1 MAEARKTRSENI
13 KPDSGNIRYNDYM
26 RTLLAEGMRIG
37 IIRHSDCE
45 KLSSA
50 LTDVLREILCEYIK
64 SGAASVDSSSED
76 APELLR
82 SLIFTV
88 DTYLISLGDHSAA
101 LKKLRSVST
110 DDMRKMRAEGIKAL
124 RVLQCEALS
133 LCAKIRTHMAN
144 NSDIPYSEA
153 IEECH
158 NDILEYDSSFLPLAI
173 GDEPKYPTAVHFSFI
188 GGIKYLRRYMLCLS
202 YENSFLRSYGENTFR
217 NISELLTADN
227 AQNESNQSVNIFR
240 YALVSAV
247 ISAALGKESTI
258 PVLTSDECLEFRK
271 RIQSMSDTRISELL
285 EKSAEKLPYGNRE
298 YNLYVIRSAMQDLLS
313 AIHSDS
319 FKSIAAVTDSKEEN
333 AG

>member
-1 MAEARKTRSENI
+1 MAEARKTRSGNI
-13 KPDSGNIRYNDYM
+13 KLDSGNIRYNDYM

-37 IIRHSDCE
+37 AIKQSDCE
-45 KLSSA
+45 KLSAA
-50 LTDVLREILCEYIK
+50 LTEILREILCEYIK
-64 SGAASVDSSSED
+64 SGTVSAGSSED

-82 SLIFTV
+82 SLIFII

-110 DDMRKMRAEGIKAL
+110 DNMRMMRTEGIKAL

-133 LCAKIRTHMAN
+133 ICAKIRTHLTQNTDTLYA
-144 NSDIPYSEA
+144 DT

-158 NDILEYDSSFLPLAI
+158 NDILGYDSSFLPLAI

-202 YENSFLRSYGENTFR
+202 YENDFICSYGENTFE
-217 NISELLTADN
+217 NIAALITGGDK
-227 AQNESNQSVNIFR
+227 QSTPKPAINVYR
-240 YALVSAV
+240 YALVSAT
-247 ISAALGKESTI
+247 ISACLGRENII
-258 PVLTSDECLEFRK
+258 PVLTYNDCIEFRK
-271 RIQSMSDTRISELL
+271 LSQTMSDTQLSEWL
-285 EKSAEKLPYGNRE
+285 ENAAGKLPHGNRE
-298 YNLYVIRSAMQDLLS
+298 YNLYVIRSIMQELLS

-319 FKSIAAVTDSKEEN
+319 FKAIAAVTDSKEEN